1 MDGSTN
7 WVDEKIADA
16 SNLHL
21 IDSPLSYLVVRQLR
35 PLFVRPLF
43 VRPSVYLFVRLSA
56 HSSDRFRTMVNIF
69 GDAIGAGIVGHLSR
83 DDLLMADVDYRGE
96 RDEAERLQ
104 ERYTPIK
111 GDIADSNV

>member
-1 MDGSTN
+1 M
-7 WVDEKIADA
+7 DEKIADA

-21 IDSPLSYLVVRQLR
+21 IDSPLSYLVVRQL
-35 PLFVRPLF
+35 RPLF